1 MGVTL
6 EAVLLELAPRLLRYC
21 VGYTGDPSLG
31 EEVAQDSLAALVR
44 AWRTSGP
51 PDSPD
56 AFVFVVAKR
65 KAHRAVLQRRL
76 LLPIDALLGRRHG
89 GHDPES
95 AAIENDKRTR
105 MLAAIRR
112 LPRAEREAVLLVV
125 GDGQKLQEAAQSLG
139 ISLSAVKMRYSRG
152 RQRLLMLLN
161 NNHDR

>member
-1 MGVTL
+1 MCVTL
-6 EAVLLELAPRLLRYC
+6 EAVLLELTPRVLRFC
-21 VGYTGDPSLG
+21 VGYTGDRSLG
-31 EEVAQDSLAALVR
+31 EDVAQESLAALVR

-65 KAHRAVLQRRL
+65 KARRAMLQRRL
-76 LLPIDALLGRRHG
+76 LLPIDVLFGHRQG

-95 AAIENDKRTR
+95 ATIENDKRAR

-112 LPRAEREAVLLVV
+112 LPRGEREAVLVV
-125 GDGQKLQEAAQSLG
+125 IGDGRTLQEAAHTLG
-139 ISLSAVKMRYSRG
+139 ISLSAMKMRYSRG